1 MDYLG
6 FGYALTVATGGVI
19 GYVKAGSTVSLLM
32 GLLFGGLSGFGAY
45 QTSQDPGNF
54 WILLASSGFLGGLMG
69 YRSFNSGKF
78 MPAGL
83 VATLSILMVV
93 RLLPRLLK

>member
-1 MDYLG
+1 MDYIG

-19 GYVKAGSTVSLLM
+19 GYVKAGSAMSLLM
-32 GLLFGGLSGFGAY
+32 GLLFGGLSAFGAY
-45 QTSQDPGNF
+45 QTSQDPANF
-54 WILLASSGFLGGLMG
+54 WILLGSSGFLGGMMG
-69 YRSFNSGKF
+69 YRAFMSGKF

-83 VATLSILMVV
+83 VASLSILMVI